1 MPRVDEDVAT
11 DRGLAISGAKVSVS
25 DIVVNPN
32 EALIDSIDT
41 GLADLVGARTREA
54 IYDQLARDIAL
65 AKEDIPAHLEE
76 FRDVLKVAF
85 GPTTPQVESF
95 VARRL
100 YETLGWKFLDMKG
113 YGLNEHFAFV
123 KAIFERAKNMNFR

>member
-11 DRGLAISGAKVSVS
+11 DRVPAIDRVRVSVS

-41 GLADLVGARTREA
+41 GLTDLVGARTREA
-54 IYDQLARDIAL
+54 IYDQLAMDISL

-76 FRDVLKVAF
+76 FRAVLKLAF
-85 GPTTPQVESF
+85 GPTASQVESF

-113 YGLNEHFAFV
+113 FGLNEHFAFV